1 MKNPKDL
8 NSPKKK
14 LLNLL
19 PDDRTDEEVL
29 EELRLSYAED
39 EERRKRMK
47 EEYNRTHD
55 HTWEE
60 RIAAQDKFWAEN
72 PELDI
77 MNNSSMGAVMSGV
90 AADAI
95 RKLRA
100 AKAQQG

>member
-8 NSPKKK
+8 NPPKKK

-19 PDDRTDEEVL
+19 PVKPYTDEESIAHWQ
-29 EELRLSYAED
+29 ESDRRK
-39 EERRKRMK
+39 EERHRLMR

-72 PELDI
+72 PEIDI
-77 MNNSSMGAVMSGV
+77 MVNSSMGAVISGV
-90 AADAI
+90 AADAV

-100 AKAQQG
+100 AKAQQ